1 MNKLHL
7 AENIVC
13 FRREK
18 KLTQEELADFMGV
31 TKASVS
37 KWEKGQNTPDLL
49 LLPQL
54 AAFFGVTVDRLIG
67 YEAQL
72 SKEQIRRCY
81 GELCGDFASLP
92 FEEALKKTRELAH
105 RYYACYPLLLQLGIL
120 YLNHHMLAETERERR
135 ELVEEAIDWC
145 GRILENCSDV
155 GICSDALALK
165 AALNLHL
172 GNTLEVIDALESA
185 ADPSRLAVQNGGLL
199 IQAYQMAGQ
208 QEKAQSYA
216 QAKYYLDLLSLVGD
230 AVLNLP
236 FHENNL
242 KWCEET
248 IKRIGGI
255 ITLYQMDSLHPNVAA
270 QFYFQAAVVYA
281 SNEKEEEMLEALY
294 HFEKCVVQLLKEKQT
309 ELHGDE
315 YFYLLDEWISR
326 LPLGSMTPRDTGFV
340 RQNMKECLAH
350 PAFAGFTENREFQR
364 LVYRLT
370 EGGERND

>member
-1 MNKLHL
+1 M
-7 AENIVC
+7 
-13 FRREK
+13 
-18 KLTQEELADFMGV
+18 
-31 TKASVS
+31 
-37 KWEKGQNTPDLL
+37 
-49 LLPQL
+49 
-54 AAFFGVTVDRLIG
+54 
-67 YEAQL
+67 
-72 SKEQIRRCY
+72 
-81 GELCGDFASLP
+81 P

-172 GNTLEVIDALESA
+172 GNPLEVIDALESA

-281 SNEKEEEMLEALY
+281 SNEKEEEMLEVLY